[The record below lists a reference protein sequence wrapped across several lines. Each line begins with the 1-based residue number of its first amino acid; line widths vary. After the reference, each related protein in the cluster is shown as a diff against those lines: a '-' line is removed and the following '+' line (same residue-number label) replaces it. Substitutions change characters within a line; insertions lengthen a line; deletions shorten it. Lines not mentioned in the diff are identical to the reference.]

1 MRILTITHNYPRWD
15 GDRAGAFVA
24 RLAAETVELGHS
36 VRVVAPHAPAA
47 AMRETQHGVEIVRAR
62 YGPDALERV
71 GYTGALRAPMRAT
84 MFAPVMLPPFLARLW
99 SVALHEA
106 RDFRPDVV
114 HAHWWMPSGWIASR
128 IASRIAS
135 PYIVTCHG
143 TDVRML
149 ESTLWRGLAAPVFR
163 RASAVTTASE
173 FLARDVARVF
183 PDVAARTS
191 VTWMPMDLEMFEQGA
206 RAEKALPARVLFAGN
221 LIASKGVDVLI
232 EAIALLRGRGV
243 RCQLRIIGTGPEEAR
258 LRALANQRALGEGV
272 TWSPFVLQHELP
284 TELGAATV
292 TVLVSRGQAEGLG
305 LILAEAL
312 LAGSAVVGTAAGG
325 IPEVVIDE
333 QTGLIAKDGD
343 AVDLARQIERLLTD
357 SALRERTVAAGR
369 AHVRE
374 QHAPVAAAKRV
385 DALYEMV
392 AKQRVNR

>member
-71 GYTGALRAPMRAT
+71 GYTGALREPMRAT
-84 MFAPVMLPPFLARLW
+84 RLAPVMLPPFLARLW
-99 SVALHEA
+99 SVALREA

-128 IASRIAS
+128 IGV

-149 ESTLWRGLAAPVFR
+149 ESPLWRALAAPVFR

-183 PDVAARTS
+183 PGVAARTS
-191 VTWMPMDLEMFEQGA
+191 VTSMPMDLEMFEQGA
-206 RAEKALPARVLFAGN
+206 REEKASPPRVLFAGN

-258 LRALANQRALGEGV
+258 LRALATQRALGESV
-272 TWSPFVLQHELP
+272 TWSPFVLQHALP
-284 TELGAATV
+284 QELGAATV
-292 TVLVSRGQAEGLG
+292 TVLASRGQAEGLG
-305 LILAEAL
+305 LVLAEAL
-312 LAGSAVVGTAAGG
+312 MAGSAVVGTAAGG
-325 IPEVVIDE
+325 IPEVVVNE
-333 QTGLIAKDGD
+333 ETGLIAKDGD
-343 AVDLARQIERLLTD
+343 AADLARQIERLLTD
-357 SALRERTVAAGR
+357 SALCERTVANGR
-369 AHVRE
+369 ARVCA
-374 QHAPVAAAKRV
+374 QHAPVAAARRV
-385 DALYEMV
+385 AALYEMV
-392 AKQRVNR
+392 AKQRANR